1 MAVPYRL
8 RTQSGGESVKE
19 RGNQKQFAILQINAV
34 GCKRYLFLSNQ
45 QGTQKQKMVT
55 VVLRFIAIVKVD
67 K

>member
-19 RGNQKQFAILQINAV
+19 RGIKKQFAILQINDV

>member
-19 RGNQKQFAILQINAV
+19 RGIKKQFAILQINDV
-34 GCKRYLFLSNQ
+34 GCKRYLFLSN

>member
-19 RGNQKQFAILQINAV
+19 EGIKKQFAILQINAV

-45 QGTQKQKMVT
+45 QGTQKQKNGHCS
-55 VVLRFIAIVKVD
+55 IAIYRNCKS
-67 K
+67 